1 MLEVLPRAAG
11 TPEATPTRCSRQ
23 PDLPPARRYS
33 PLLDVIRVV
42 AVIGVVGVHVI
53 ADHVDAD
60 GPVAMLV
67 LRSLL
72 ATAVPAFVM
81 ISGALNL
88 APTDRKSTRL
98 NSSHVAISYAVF
110 R

>member
-42 AVIGVVGVHVI
+42 AVIGVVGVHV
-53 ADHVDAD
+53 
-60 GPVAMLV
+60 
-67 LRSLL
+67 
-72 ATAVPAFVM
+72 
-81 ISGALNL
+81 
-88 APTDRKSTRL
+88 DRKS
-98 NSSHVAISYAVF
+98 VV
-110 R
+110 

>member
-33 PLLDVIRVV
+33 PLLDVIRAV

-53 ADHVDAD
+53 ADHVDAA

-67 LRSLL
+67 LRPLL
-72 ATAVPAFVM
+72 ATAVPT
-81 ISGALNL
+81 SALL
-88 APTDRKSTRL
+88 SSAPHPHPTARRHSST
-98 NSSHVAISYAVF
+98 H
-110 R
+110 